1 MAELWSD
8 AADYVLSNL
17 EKPINTKF
25 GLSLKTVLTNPAE
38 YLDEKDVQMKLSN
51 IRETVNTFIGNRLE
65 EMKDQVKALDDSAMK
80 ASSVTAQISQGASGL
95 AKQYKIPLMKPSGV
109 DRPQT
114 DDTIIYISSAGPETM
129 QLAEK
134 LVAGADYIL
143 DISAKYKEYNIG
155 RWLFSGRRD
164 TILAVNFGPSPAL
177 TMYETMVE
185 MDSTI
190 DAASQLIMGIVGK

>member
-8 AADYVLSNL
+8 AADYVVSNL

-65 EMKDQVKALDDSAMK
+65 EMKDEVKALDDSAMK

-95 AKQYKIPLMKPSGV
+95 AKQYKVPMMRPSAIE
-109 DRPQT
+109 RSQT
-114 DDTIIYISSAGPETM
+114 TDTIIYISSAGPETL

-134 LVAGADYIL
+134 LVAGSDFIIDL
-143 DISAKYKEYNIG
+143 SAKYKEYNIG
-155 RWLFSGRRD
+155 RWLFSGKRD
-164 TILAVNFGPSPAL
+164 TIIAVSFGPSPAL